1 MPRLLL
7 VSVLLL
13 TACSAVPAPQATAV
27 KTAVEKAAPAKAAP
41 KPVSVPAGV
50 TTGYV
55 VYDRQKKK
63 VTVSRNVHKRFRSAS
78 VVKLMI
84 AIDHLERAKKP
95 NLALIR
101 PMLRVSDDNA
111 ATRLWTLGGQGKIVQ
126 RVVKKLKLADSA
138 PPPAGQPGFWGYT
151 AISALD
157 IAKVYHY
164 ILEEASPAVRDT
176 IMGQLR
182 QAGPCGSDGF
192 DQFFG
197 IPRGVAKPWAVKQGW
212 SGYGSVPPVRCKGNG
227 AAASY
232 TPSNAAPTP
241 VDFRNAVLHTTGVV
255 GHGDRYIEVVLTTQT
270 SRWSDSVAKITR
282 LARDVHRAALAR

>member
-7 VSVLLL
+7 VSLLLL
-13 TACSAVPAPQATAV
+13 TACSTAPGGDAAVGRT
-27 KTAVEKAAPAKAAP
+27 TVEKAAPAKTAP
-41 KPVSVPAGV
+41 KPVSVPSGV

-55 VYDRQKKK
+55 VYDRLQKK

-84 AIDHLERAKKP
+84 AIDHLERVKKP
-95 NLALIR
+95 NLALLK
-101 PMLRVSDDNA
+101 PMLRVSDDDA
-111 ATRLWTLGGQGKIVQ
+111 ATRLWSLGGQGKIIQ
-126 RVVKKLKLADSA
+126 RVAAKLKLTDSG
-138 PPPAGQPGFWGYT
+138 PPPAGKPGFWGYT

-157 IAKVYHY
+157 IAKVYRY
-164 ILEEASPAVRDT
+164 ILEQASPTVRNT

-192 DQFFG
+192 DQYFG

-212 SGYGSVPPVRCKGNG
+212 SGYGSIPPVRCKGNG

-232 TPSNAAPTP
+232 QAPAP
-241 VDFRNAVLHTTGVV
+241 VDFANAVLHTTGVV
-255 GHGDRYIEVVLTTQT
+255 GAGDRYIEVILTTQT
-270 SRWSDSVAKITR
+270 SRWSDSVTKITR
-282 LARDVHRAALAR
+282 LARDVHRAALTR